1 MAEQKADVLIL
12 GAGPAGMAAA
22 LYASR
27 AKLDTLLVE
36 RISPGGQML
45 WTHWVENYLGFPDG
59 IQAFE
64 LVDKMAEHCRKF
76 GIREMSGEALAIN
89 GDASSGFEVVF
100 TGDDV
105 VKCKA
110 VIIATGAS
118 PKRLNVP
125 GEVELTGKGVSYCA
139 TCDGAFF
146 RAQDVAVIGGGDTA
160 IEEALFLTR
169 FAKKVYVIHRR
180 DSLRATKILQERAFA
195 HPKLEFVW
203 DSVVEQVV
211 GDDAV
216 KTVRLLNRKTGAKTE
231 LALDGVFVFIGMD
244 PNLSFLPDY
253 VKRDEAGFILTDAWM
268 KTSVAGMFAAG
279 DCCSKPLRQIITA
292 VSDGATAAFAVSHM
306 LG

>member
-1 MAEQKADVLIL
+1 MGIERADVLIL

-27 AKLDTLLVE
+27 AKLDTLFVE
-36 RISPGGQML
+36 RLSPGGQML

-76 GIREMSGEALAIN
+76 GIREMSGEATAIN
-89 GDASSGFEVVF
+89 GDAKSGFEVVF
-100 TGDDV
+100 AGDISV
-105 VKCKA
+105 RCRA

-118 PKRLNVP
+118 PKRLDVP

-146 RAQDVAVIGGGDTA
+146 RDQVVAVIGGGDTA

-169 FAKKVYVIHRR
+169 FASKVYVVHRR

-195 HPKLEFVW
+195 NPKLEFVW
-203 DSVVEQVV
+203 DSVVERIV

-216 KTVRLLNRKTGAKTE
+216 KAVSLLNKKSGTTTD

-244 PNLSFLPDY
+244 PNLAFVPET
-253 VKRDEAGFILTDAWM
+253 VKRDESGFILTDAWM
-268 KTSVAGMFAAG
+268 KTSVPGIFAAG